1 MTFNSLISFIGALF
15 CGGLAVFVL
24 FRDRHSF
31 VYRTFAI
38 GMVALASEATL
49 NGLGLLIASSNEIVR
64 WQHYQ
69 MVATAFLPGIWLLFA
84 LSYARKNYKE
94 MIGKWRWVLFP
105 TFIIPLAL
113 VTIFGSTLFIGEPVS
128 GLFSGW
134 NLRLG
139 WSGYLLELF
148 SLISAVLI
156 LMNLERT
163 FRASAGAMRWQIKF
177 MALGLGS
184 LFAVRIYTSSQSIL
198 FSTMNTALYAFN
210 ASALIVGAVFIA
222 ISLIRSRLLHVDLY
236 PSQTFL
242 YNSLAVLMVGVYLLT
257 VGVLAKVVRY
267 LDISRNFPV
276 EALFVFLAILGLTI
290 TLFSTRVRQRT
301 RQFVSRHLKRPRY
314 DYQRQWREFTKRTT
328 FLVTMRDLCTVVAR
342 MVSETFG
349 ISSVTIWLLDELQDR
364 LVLGGSTAISE
375 SQARKLGTDEKAER
389 ELIRAMRHQQM
400 PIDFDTAKSDWAGKQ
415 MRVDPSYFQEARIR
429 YCVPLV
435 AGGELLGLMTLN
447 DRSTGEPFSLEDF
460 DLIKTIADQTAGN
473 LLNLKLTER
482 LRQTKEMEA
491 FQTVSA
497 FMMHDLKNLSS
508 MLSLTLENLPVHF
521 DNPDFRNDALG
532 TIQQSVTKI
541 RNMCSQL
548 SLLSQKV
555 ELNRTEADLNE
566 IVTSTLSS
574 LNGCVKIS
582 LLQDLRPVPRLVM
595 DSEQIQKVLTNLIL
609 NANEAVGEGGEIRV
623 ATAQTDG
630 WVMLSVSDNG
640 CGMSKEFMEK
650 SLFHPFKTTKKRGMG
665 IGLFHS
671 KMIVEAHQG
680 RIEVE
685 SEEGKGTTFRVY
697 LPINKV

>member
-1 MTFNSLISFIGALF
+1 MTFNCVISFVGAAF
-15 CGGLAVFVL
+15 CAGLAVFVL

-38 GMVALASEATL
+38 GMVVLAFEATL
-49 NGLGLLIASSNEIVR
+49 NGLGLLLASPNEIIR
-64 WQHYQ
+64 WQHFRT
-69 MVATAFLPGIWLLFA
+69 VATAFLPGIWLLFA
-84 LSYARKNYKE
+84 LSYGRANYKE
-94 MIGKWRWVLFP
+94 IIRRWRRVLVA

-113 VTIFGSTLFIGEPVS
+113 ITIFGKALFIGEPVF

-134 NLRLG
+134 QLRLG
-139 WSGYLLELF
+139 WSGYVFDILL
-148 SLISAVLI
+148 LIGAVLI

-198 FSTMNTALYAFN
+198 FYTLNTALYAFN
-210 ASALIVGAVFIA
+210 ASALIIASVFIA
-222 ISLIRSRLLHVDLY
+222 ISLVRSRLLHVDLY

-242 YNSLAVLMVGVYLLT
+242 YNSIAVLMVGVYLLV
-257 VGVLAKVVRY
+257 VGVLAKVVGY
-267 LDISRNFPV
+267 FDISRNFPV
-276 EALFVFLAILGLTI
+276 EALFVFLAILALTI
-290 TLFSTRVRQRT
+290 MIFSTQVRQKMR
-301 RQFVSRHLKRPRY
+301 RLVSRHLKRPRY
-314 DYQRQWREFTKRTT
+314 DYQREWREFTKRTT
-328 FLVTMRDLCTVVAR
+328 FSVTMRDLCTVVAR
-342 MVSETFG
+342 MVAETFG
-349 ISSVTIWLLDELQDR
+349 ISSVTIWLLDELQER
-364 LVLGGSTAISE
+364 LKLGGSTAMTE

-389 ELIRAMRHQQM
+389 ELIRAIRHQQM
-400 PIDFDTAKSDWAGKQ
+400 LIDVDTAKGDWAAELKH
-415 MRVDPSYFQEARIR
+415 VDPNYFKEAHIR
-429 YCVPLV
+429 YCLPLA

-447 DRSTGEPFSLEDF
+447 DRSTGEAFSLEDF

-473 LLNLKLTER
+473 LLNLKLSER

-508 MLSLTLENLPVHF
+508 TLSLTLENLPVHF
-521 DNPDFRNDALG
+521 DNPEFRNDALG

-548 SLLSQKV
+548 SLLSQKL
-555 ELNRTEADLNE
+555 ELNRAEADLNE

-582 LLQDLRPVPRLVM
+582 LLQDLRPVPRIVV
-595 DSEQIQKVLTNLIL
+595 DPEQIKKVLTNLIL
-609 NANEAVGEGGEIRV
+609 NANEAVGAGGEIRI
-623 ATAQTDG
+623 ATQQTDG
-630 WVMLSVSDNG
+630 WVILSVSDNG
-640 CGMSKEFMEK
+640 CGMSKEFIEK

-671 KMIVEAHQG
+671 KVIVEAHQG

-685 SEEGKGTTFRVY
+685 SEEGRGTTFRVF
-697 LPINKV
+697 LPLAGK